1 MHTPRTVLAALLL
14 LPLLAACGSERV
26 TIANDEPAPAF
37 ELERLDGG
45 TITLDELQGQ
55 VVALRFWADWC
66 PFCRHEMRELESV
79 YPQLRE
85 QGLEI
90 LAVNVGQDRSRVERF
105 VDRVHSSYPT
115 LLDPDSEIARRYGV
129 IAIPVTF
136 FIDREGIV
144 RGRILGESD
153 NATFERMAAPLLKLG
168 ASSLGP
174 DPASVGGTGW
184 PSAGRREYF
193 PVGLTAAS
201 LRPTPADDHPI
212 PPLAGE
218 GEQPAAQLALTTTPA
233 PSTPKANPITGSPP
247 ALRGG
252 CRGVRFR
259 TVGGH
264 GWPTSSAHGWLER
277 VRNRIPRHPPGPRAQ
292 RTRTVQ
298 ADAA

>member
-14 LPLLAACGSERV
+14 LPLLAACGSERL
-26 TIANDEPAPAF
+26 TIANDETAPAF
-37 ELERLDGG
+37 ELERLEGG

-66 PFCRHEMRELESV
+66 PFCRHEMRELEPL
-79 YPQLRE
+79 YQQLHQ

-105 VDRVHSSYPT
+105 VDRVQYSYPT
-115 LLDPDSEIARRYGV
+115 LLDPESAIARRYGV
-129 IAIPVTF
+129 IAIPVTY

-174 DPASVGGTGW
+174 DPASV
-184 PSAGRREYF
+184 
-193 PVGLTAAS
+193 
-201 LRPTPADDHPI
+201 
-212 PPLAGE
+212 GE